1 MDLLESICAR
11 PSPGM
16 LALGIPVLGVAA
28 WGVATF
34 AAWGGSGFAATGAGL
49 AAGAALGAAAGAA
62 AAAGLVGAAA
72 AAGLAPG
79 AAVGLAATLAAA
91 GLNTMGA
98 GFLPSE
104 AVGGGIGA
112 FTRFSASGFAAGLGC
127 AAALTGAADATDAA
141 GVAVAGGLSSSAEA
155 LAAPKTMG
163 ARARFLPPL
172 SSPPPLPPP
181 PPAPSAPPS
190 SRRFSG
196 SSPIFLARS
205 AAARP
210 NSLGCLGA
218 AASGAASPAGAAAAA
233 AAAIGRARAP
243 VGEVQVHTLVLGHGL
258 HKAGASVVKAL
269 EGVPALG
276 AQVLARLREV
286 AGGAFQLPAQL
297 AALQR
302 LRAAGG
308 HVGGGGDGGAGD
320 AGEAREAARK
330 ELRHIVH
337 LGLGLGRHG
346 GRAKAHVLAALAGG
360 DVVPLVGVLRNLP
373 GEKVLL
379 LGSGRLQLRPG
390 VLALPPK
397 PGAVAHAARLG
408 AALLHRAAIAP
419 VVPVVAAEAG
429 QAAVARRHGLAAR
442 LGRGRPAG
450 GGLGGRRR
458 VVHPAARLGAQL
470 LPVKLGSLG
479 VVLVRDLR
487 LLGQAVLAEKVVHA
501 LVAAELHLLQLV
513 RVPGVHANRPDK
525 ADVHA
530 EAAVLAAA
538 LQAHEG
544 AIADGRPLGVLG
556 GAVHA
561 HLVVGAFLNLTQDSQ
576 RFGGRHGAPVMR
588 RENRRAARFE
598 YQAPLLGDSEREPKG
613 WTTCEA
619 RCAGWEV
626 LLRAQGV
633 GAIKSQE
640 T

>member
-1 MDLLESICAR
+1 MALLSRGSEPSDSSEAERQCPANR
-11 PSPGM
+11 RLQHLPRGSPRQSPAGAGGAPSLRRRCSTACRAPSP
-16 LALGIPVLGVAA
+16 LAPLVVLHLLVVPPAGRLGRGLG
-28 WGVATF
+28 
-34 AAWGGSGFAATGAGL
+34 GAP
-49 AAGAALGAAAGAA
+49 AGAAPARGGGLG
-62 AAAGLVGAAA
+62 VE
-72 AAGLAPG
+72 
-79 AAVGLAATLAAA
+79 LAAA
-91 GLNTMGA
+91 GGRGA
-98 GFLPSE
+98 P
-104 AVGGGIGA
+104 AVPA
-112 FTRFSASGFAAGLGC
+112 VV
-127 AAALTGAADATDAA
+127 AAAAVKAAEVGALVARVGAALLGQGRRHGRRAA
-141 GVAVAGGLSSSAEA
+141 VVARHAAAAPAAIAKAVAAKV
-155 LAAPKTMG
+155 AAV
-163 ARARFLPPL
+163 RAV
-172 SSPPPLPPP
+172 
-181 PPAPSAPPS
+181 APHLV
-190 SRRFSG
+190 RHVV
-196 SSPIFLARS
+196 
-205 AAARP
+205 
-210 NSLGCLGA
+210 
-218 AASGAASPAGAAAAA
+218 AAAAA